1 MKISTQQLD
10 KVKALDGRLT
20 PPESVVDTAVI
31 RLMDADLIKS
41 VTSEVEAMP
50 DREDF
55 VSELK
60 ARLDAGEYAV
70 TAEDIV
76 DAMARR
82 AQADRIS

>member
-10 KVKALDGRLT
+10 KVKALDGRFT

-31 RLMDADLIKS
+31 MLMDADLIKS
-41 VTSEVEAMP
+41 VTADVEALP

-55 VSELK
+55 VAELQ
-60 ARLDAGEYAV
+60 ARIGSGEYSV
-70 TAEDIV
+70 KAEDIV
-76 DAMARR
+76 DAMGRR

>member
-1 MKISTQQLD
+1 VKISTQQLD

-31 RLMDADLIKS
+31 RLMDAELIKS
-41 VTSEVEAMP
+41 VTAEVEAMP
-50 DREDF
+50 DREEF
-55 VSELK
+55 VAELK
-60 ARLDAGEYAV
+60 ARIESGEYSV
-70 TAEDIV
+70 KAEEIV